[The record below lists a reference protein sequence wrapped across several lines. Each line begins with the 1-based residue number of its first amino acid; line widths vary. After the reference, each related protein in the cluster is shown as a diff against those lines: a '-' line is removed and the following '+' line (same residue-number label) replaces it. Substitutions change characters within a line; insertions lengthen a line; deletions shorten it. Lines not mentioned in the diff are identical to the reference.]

1 MSSRTGDNLR
11 ATPVTQTAGAQIS
24 TENDMTYASTS
35 IDRRAEY
42 YARCASVIAAD
53 PLDFYTRAE
62 KGRRFQAAQF
72 NVQADP
78 TAQARVVAKY
88 LKSLGQAPAQ
98 PQKTARPE
106 REGTLLQFP
115 LRAQAAFH

>member
-1 MSSRTGDNLR
+1 
-11 ATPVTQTAGAQIS
+11 
-24 TENDMTYASTS
+24 MTYASTS

-62 KGRRFQAAQF
+62 KGRRFQAAQYG
-72 NVQADP
+72 VEADQS
-78 TAQARVVAKY
+78 AQARVVGKY
-88 LKSLGQAPAQ
+88 LKSVGLAPAQ
-98 PQKTARPE
+98 AQKAPRPA

-115 LRAQAAFH
+115 MRAQAAFH